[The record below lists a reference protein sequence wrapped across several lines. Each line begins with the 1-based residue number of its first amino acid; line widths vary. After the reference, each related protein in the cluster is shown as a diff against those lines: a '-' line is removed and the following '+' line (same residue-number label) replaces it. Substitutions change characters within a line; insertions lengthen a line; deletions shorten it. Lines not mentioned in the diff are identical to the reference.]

1 MSSGRQQ
8 VLLLGQAFDS
18 KIRWIFNRA
27 AIVRNERICV
37 NGSLKALDSFSMLAF
52 FPEKTG
58 MLNGC

>member
-8 VLLLGQAFDS
+8 VLLLSQTFNS

-37 NGSLKALDSFSMLAF
+37 NGSLKTLDSFSMLAL